1 MEQCR
6 ENKAAIVTGAS
17 SGIGAAISARLCEM
31 GYEVFGIGRSFG
43 SSFAEQF
50 PDAAGNPLFH
60 AVVCDLLD
68 TEKMLKM
75 VREIAAEA
83 EVTLLVNNAGSAY
96 YGLHEELNPKK
107 IQEMVRTDLE
117 VPMILSQQLL
127 RGFKKNKGCIVN
139 IASVTAQQSNPH
151 GCAYGAVK
159 AGLASFSRSLFDEAR
174 KYGVRV
180 AVVSP
185 DMTKTELYRNAD
197 FTVGEETESYLLPQD
212 VADAVAYIVGQ
223 REGVAVSEV
232 TLRPQYPAQAG
243 SEKGETGRMKDLTK
257 GKPSTLILAFALPIF
272 LGNLLQ
278 LTYSVTDTRIVGSF
292 LGEDALAAVGAT
304 TTLSNLIIG
313 FLLGLANGFAIIT
326 AQRFGAKDIRGVKK
340 SFAASL
346 VLGTVISVVLTV
358 LGLVFL
364 QPILRFLNVPEHL
377 IPVAGPYI
385 FIIIAGL
392 LATFLYDACAAALRA
407 LGDTVTPLVILAVSV
422 ALNIAGDLLFVLV
435 LKAGVRG
442 AAAATVLAQI
452 LAFVICWLYMLRRYE
467 MLRLV
472 REDFRDADM
481 AMMKNMLGS
490 GLSMGFMSSLVN
502 IGSLTLQTAINKLG
516 QDIIVAHTAARK
528 ISEIFMTMFS
538 VFGQT
543 MATYCGQNLGAGRI
557 DRVKKGIRLG
567 IFYTCIW
574 CTLSAVASY
583 TIGRWLVYLVTGST
597 NEVVILNATSYLK
610 FDTLFYYVTAV
621 ICVLRNAMQG
631 LGDHITPLISSSLEM
646 VGKIVIAATLV
657 PMLGYTG
664 VIVAEP
670 LVWFIM
676 VIPLVVQIFRMPV
689 LREENRGNQGK

>member
-1 MEQCR
+1 
-6 ENKAAIVTGAS
+6 
-17 SGIGAAISARLCEM
+17 
-31 GYEVFGIGRSFG
+31 
-43 SSFAEQF
+43 
-50 PDAAGNPLFH
+50 
-60 AVVCDLLD
+60 
-68 TEKMLKM
+68 
-75 VREIAAEA
+75 
-83 EVTLLVNNAGSAY
+83 
-96 YGLHEELNPKK
+96 
-107 IQEMVRTDLE
+107 
-117 VPMILSQQLL
+117 
-127 RGFKKNKGCIVN
+127 
-139 IASVTAQQSNPH
+139 
-151 GCAYGAVK
+151 
-159 AGLASFSRSLFDEAR
+159 
-174 KYGVRV
+174 
-180 AVVSP
+180 
-185 DMTKTELYRNAD
+185 
-197 FTVGEETESYLLPQD
+197 
-212 VADAVAYIVGQ
+212 
-223 REGVAVSEV
+223 
-232 TLRPQYPAQAG
+232 
-243 SEKGETGRMKDLTK
+243 MKDLTK

-452 LAFVICWLYMLRRYE
+452 LAFVICWIYMLRRYE
-467 MLRLV
+467 MLRLA
-472 REDFRDADM
+472 REDFRDADT
-481 AMMKNMLGS
+481 AMVKNMLGS

-516 QDIIVAHTAARK
+516 QDII
-528 ISEIFMTMFS
+528 

-597 NEVVILNATSYLK
+597 NEVVILNATNYLK